1 MTSTKDKIGELQT
14 LIFANMSLNLSK
26 SLSDALLF
34 CTVSLLPHE
43 LFSHLFFTS
52 TIME

>member
-1 MTSTKDKIGELQT
+1 
-14 LIFANMSLNLSK
+14 MSLNLSK

-52 TIME
+52 AIKEQFKFSKKKKQQIKQGQE